1 MGPYK
6 SDWQRLKERERQA
19 QRLEFAKRVR
29 EGQPRA
35 TEAQVRYIKN
45 IIRKKQWSDDH
56 AISELRATVGLW
68 SAQETVTHPEHLTK
82 AEASTFIRK
91 WADNG

>member
-1 MGPYK
+1 MGTMKPK
-6 SDWQRLKERERQA
+6 DMRDRERKRNLE
-19 QRLEFAKRVR
+19 RLEFAKRVR

>member
-1 MGPYK
+1 MGAYK

-19 QRLEFAKRVR
+19 RRLEFAKRVR
-29 EGQPRA
+29 DGQPRA
-35 TEAQVRYIKN
+35 TEAQIRYIKN
-45 IIRKKQWSDDH
+45 IIRRKQWADDH
-56 AISELRATVGLW
+56 TISELRSTVGVYSLQD
-68 SAQETVTHPEHLTK
+68 SVTHPEHLTK

>member
-1 MGPYK
+1 M
-6 SDWQRLKERERQA
+6 
-19 QRLEFAKRVR
+19 
-29 EGQPRA
+29 
-35 TEAQVRYIKN
+35 
-45 IIRKKQWSDDH
+45 RKKQWSDDH

-68 SAQETVTHPEHLTK
+68 SVQETVTHPEHLTK